1 MPGRGV
7 FSSMRYTE
15 NEHTK
20 LKRTISDSLP
30 KEIVAFL
37 NSDGGTI
44 YIGVE
49 DDGSIKG
56 VDDLDGTL
64 KKLADLIEFQIL
76 PDCRGLVS
84 LCTRYENGRKVVEID
99 VQPGNALFYIRKYG
113 RSAMGCY
120 MRVGSTCR
128 AMTEEQINRL
138 QMKYLSFGAD
148 ITEMPGRI
156 VSPSFQILKIM
167 LVEKGFTVSDDTFE
181 QNLKLRTSDGRYNR
195 QADLLCD
202 KNEFSIKV
210 VRFAGRDKGDGI
222 LRRNEYGGKCL
233 ILAMQQA
240 YDFCAQVLNET
251 AVSFSDGVRQDHP
264 LFSRT
269 AFREAW
275 FNACLHNL
283 WADGT
288 PPAIYF
294 FTDRMEIISTGGLP
308 LNLSK
313 EDFFK
318 GVSKPVNEE
327 LARLFIR
334 LSLMEQTGH
343 GVPLI
348 VREYGRDAFEF
359 LDGFLRVTIPF
370 NRETDAGTEI
380 FSEKTSGNVSGKISG
395 KEKVSGKISGKEK
408 VSGKISG
415 KEKVSG
421 KNISGT
427 SEKILHLILEQP
439 DITLPELSR
448 QTGRT
453 ERAVSYNLR
462 KLQDEGRLTRVGG
475 RKLGYWQVNHDNG

>member
-1 MPGRGV
+1 MKYV
-7 FSSMRYTE
+7 ES
-15 NEHTK
+15 EHTE
-20 LKRTISDSLP
+20 LKRTMSDSLP

-37 NSDGGTI
+37 NSDGGTV

-49 DDGSIKG
+49 DDGTING

-64 KKLADLIEFQIL
+64 KKLADMFEFQIL

-120 MRVGSTCR
+120 MHVGSTCR

-156 VSPSFQILKIM
+156 ASPSFQILKIM

-275 FNACLHNL
+275 FNACLHNM

-288 PPAIYF
+288 PPAIYVY
-294 FTDRMEIISTGGLP
+294 TDRMEIISTGGLP

-334 LSLMEQTGH
+334 LNLMEQTGY

-359 LDGFLRVTIPF
+359 LDGFIRVTIPF
-370 NRETDAGTEI
+370 GHEMEAAKGV
-380 FSEKTSGNVSGKISG
+380 SEKTTGKVSEKCEISEKISG
-395 KEKVSGKISGKEK
+395 KGEIS
-408 VSGKISG
+408 
-415 KEKVSG
+415 EKVSG
-421 KNISGT
+421 KNGSGT
-427 SEKILHLILEQP
+427 SEKILNLILERP
-439 DITLPELSR
+439 DITLAELSR

-453 ERAVSYNLR
+453 ERAVSYNIR

>member
-15 NEHTK
+15 NEHTE

-76 PDCRGLVS
+76 PDCRELVS
-84 LCTRYENGRKVVEID
+84 LGTRYEEGRHVVEID
-99 VQPGNALFYIRKYG
+99 VQPGHALFYIRKYG
-113 RSAMGCY
+113 RSAMGCFL
-120 MRVGSTCR
+120 RVGSTCR
-128 AMTEEQINRL
+128 AMTEDQINRL
-138 QMKYLSFGAD
+138 QMRYLSFGAD

-156 VSPSFQILKIM
+156 ASPTFQILKIM
-167 LVEKGFTVSDDTFE
+167 LAEKGFTVNNATFE

-202 KNEFSIKV
+202 KNELSIKV
-210 VRFAGRDKGDGI
+210 VRFAGREKGDGI
-222 LRRNEYGGKCL
+222 IQRNEYGGKCL

-240 YDFCAQVLNET
+240 YEFCAQVLNET
-251 AVSFSDGVRQDHP
+251 AVSFSDGVRQDNP
-264 LFSRT
+264 LFSKS

-288 PPAIYF
+288 PPAIYVY
-294 FTDRMEIISTGGLP
+294 TDRMEIISTGGLP

-334 LSLMEQTGH
+334 LNLMEQTGY

-359 LDGFLRVTIPF
+359 LDGFIRVTIPF
-370 NRETDAGTEI
+370 GHEMEAAKGV
-380 FSEKTSGNVSGKISG
+380 SEKTTG
-395 KEKVSGKISGKEK
+395 KVSEK
-408 VSGKISG
+408 CEISGKISG

-421 KNISGT
+421 KNGSGT
-427 SEKILHLILEQP
+427 SEKILNLILERP
-439 DITLPELSR
+439 DITLAELSR

>member
-15 NEHTK
+15 NEHTE

-84 LCTRYENGRKVVEID
+84 LCTRYENGRKVVELD

-156 VSPSFQILKIM
+156 ASPSFQILKIM

-427 SEKILHLILEQP
+427 SEKILNLILEQP
-439 DITLPELSR
+439 DITLPELSK

-475 RKLGYWQVNHDNG
+475 RKLGYWQVSHEGG

>member
-1 MPGRGV
+1 
-7 FSSMRYTE
+7 MRYTE
-15 NEHTK
+15 DEHTE
-20 LKRTISDSLP
+20 LKRTVSDSLP

-37 NSDGGTI
+37 NSDGGTV

-49 DDGSIKG
+49 DDGTING

-64 KKLADLIEFQIL
+64 KKLADMFEFQIL

-156 VSPSFQILKIM
+156 ASPSFQILKIM

-395 KEKVSGKISGKEK
+395 KEKVSGK
-408 VSGKISG
+408 
-415 KEKVSG
+415 
-421 KNISGT
+421 NISGT

>member
-1 MPGRGV
+1 MPMPGRGV

-15 NEHTK
+15 NEHTE

-156 VSPSFQILKIM
+156 ASPSFQILKIM

-240 YDFCAQVLNET
+240 YEFCAQVLNET
-251 AVSFSDGVRQDHP
+251 AVSFSDGVRQDNP
-264 LFSRT
+264 LFSKS

-288 PPAIYF
+288 PPAIYVY
-294 FTDRMEIISTGGLP
+294 TDRMEIISTGGLP

-334 LSLMEQTGH
+334 LNLMEQTGY

-359 LDGFLRVTIPF
+359 LDGFIRVTIPF
-370 NRETDAGTEI
+370 GHEMEAAKGV
-380 FSEKTSGNVSGKISG
+380 SEKTTGKVSEKCEISGKISG
-395 KEKVSGKISGKEK
+395 K
-408 VSGKISG
+408 
-415 KEKVSG
+415 VSG
-421 KNISGT
+421 KNGSGT
-427 SEKILHLILEQP
+427 SEKILNLILERP
-439 DITLPELSR
+439 DITLAELSR

-453 ERAVSYNLR
+453 ERAVSYNIR

-475 RKLGYWQVNHDNG
+475 RKQGYWQVNHDNG

>member
-15 NEHTK
+15 NEHTE

-156 VSPSFQILKIM
+156 ASPSFQILKIM

-240 YDFCAQVLNET
+240 YEFCAQVLNET
-251 AVSFSDGVRQDHP
+251 AVSFSDGVRQDNP
-264 LFSRT
+264 LFSKS

-288 PPAIYF
+288 PPAIYVY
-294 FTDRMEIISTGGLP
+294 TDRMEIISTGGLP

-327 LARLFIR
+327 LARPFIR
-334 LSLMEQTGH
+334 LNLMEQTGY

-348 VREYGRDAFEF
+348 VRAYGRDAFEF
-359 LDGFLRVTIPF
+359 LDGLITVTIPVGH
-370 NRETDAGTEI
+370 EMEAAKGV
-380 FSEKTSGNVSGKISG
+380 SEKTTGKVSEKCEISGKISG
-395 KEKVSGKISGKEK
+395 K
-408 VSGKISG
+408 
-415 KEKVSG
+415 VSG
-421 KNISGT
+421 KNGSGT
-427 SEKILHLILEQP
+427 SEKILNLILERP
-439 DITLPELSR
+439 DITLAELSR

-453 ERAVSYNLR
+453 ERAVSYNIR

-475 RKLGYWQVNHDNG
+475 RKQGYWQVNHDNG

>member
-15 NEHTK
+15 NEHTE

-156 VSPSFQILKIM
+156 ASPSFQILKIM
-167 LVEKGFTVSDDTFE
+167 LVDKGFTVSDDTFE

-288 PPAIYF
+288 PPAIYVY
-294 FTDRMEIISTGGLP
+294 TDRMEIISTGGLP

-334 LSLMEQTGH
+334 LNLMEQTGY

-380 FSEKTSGNVSGKISG
+380 FSEKTSGN
-395 KEKVSGKISGKEK
+395 VSGKISGKEK

>member
-15 NEHTK
+15 NEHTE

-76 PDCRGLVS
+76 PDCRELVS
-84 LCTRYENGRKVVEID
+84 LGTRYEEGRHVVEID

-156 VSPSFQILKIM
+156 ASPSFQILKIM

>member
-15 NEHTK
+15 NEHTE

-156 VSPSFQILKIM
+156 ASPSFQILKIM

-240 YDFCAQVLNET
+240 YEFCAQVLNET
-251 AVSFSDGVRQDHP
+251 AVSFSDGVRQDNP
-264 LFSRT
+264 LFSKS

-288 PPAIYF
+288 PPAIYVY
-294 FTDRMEIISTGGLP
+294 TDRMEIISTGGLP

-334 LSLMEQTGH
+334 LNLMEQTGY

-359 LDGFLRVTIPF
+359 LDGFIRVTIPF
-370 NRETDAGTEI
+370 GHEMEAAKGV
-380 FSEKTSGNVSGKISG
+380 SEKTTGKVSEKCEISGKISG
-395 KEKVSGKISGKEK
+395 K
-408 VSGKISG
+408 
-415 KEKVSG
+415 VSG
-421 KNISGT
+421 KNGSGT
-427 SEKILHLILEQP
+427 SEKILNLILERP
-439 DITLPELSR
+439 DITLAELSR

-453 ERAVSYNLR
+453 ERAVSYNIR

-475 RKLGYWQVNHDNG
+475 RKQGYWQVNHDNG

>member
-15 NEHTK
+15 NEHTE

-30 KEIVAFL
+30 KEIVAFM

-156 VSPSFQILKIM
+156 ASPSFQILKIM

-334 LSLMEQTGH
+334 LSLMEQT
-343 GVPLI
+343 
-348 VREYGRDAFEF
+348 
-359 LDGFLRVTIPF
+359 
-370 NRETDAGTEI
+370 
-380 FSEKTSGNVSGKISG
+380 
-395 KEKVSGKISGKEK
+395 
-408 VSGKISG
+408 
-415 KEKVSG
+415 
-421 KNISGT
+421 
-427 SEKILHLILEQP
+427 
-439 DITLPELSR
+439 
-448 QTGRT
+448 
-453 ERAVSYNLR
+453 
-462 KLQDEGRLTRVGG
+462 
-475 RKLGYWQVNHDNG
+475 

>member
-15 NEHTK
+15 NEHTE

-156 VSPSFQILKIM
+156 ASPSFQILKIM

-408 VSGKISG
+408 VSGK
-415 KEKVSG
+415 
-421 KNISGT
+421 NISGT

>member
-15 NEHTK
+15 NEHTE

-64 KKLADLIEFQIL
+64 KKLSDLIEFQIL
-76 PDCRGLVS
+76 PDCRELVS
-84 LCTRYENGRKVVEID
+84 LGTRYEEGRHVVEID
-99 VQPGNALFYIRKYG
+99 VQPGHALFYIRKYG
-113 RSAMGCY
+113 RSAMGCFL
-120 MRVGSTCR
+120 RVGSTCR
-128 AMTEEQINRL
+128 AMTEDQINRL
-138 QMKYLSFGAD
+138 QMRYLSFGAD

-156 VSPSFQILKIM
+156 ASPSFQILKIM
-167 LVEKGFTVSDDTFE
+167 LAEKGFTVSDDTFE

-202 KNEFSIKV
+202 KNELSIKV

-408 VSGKISG
+408 VSGK
-415 KEKVSG
+415 
-421 KNISGT
+421 NISGT
-427 SEKILHLILEQP
+427 SEKILNLILEQP
-439 DITLPELSR
+439 DITLPELSK

>member
-1 MPGRGV
+1 MPCGEGLSIMKYV
-7 FSSMRYTE
+7 ES
-15 NEHTK
+15 EHTE
-20 LKRTISDSLP
+20 LKRTMSDSLP

-37 NSDGGTI
+37 NSGGGTI
-44 YIGVE
+44 YIGVG

-56 VDDLDGTL
+56 VDDLDETL

-76 PDCRGLVS
+76 PDCRELVS
-84 LCTRYENGRKVVEID
+84 LGTRYENGRHVVEID
-99 VQPGNALFYIRKYG
+99 VQPGQALFYIRKYG

-120 MRVGSTCR
+120 MRTGSTCR
-128 AMTEEQINRL
+128 AMTEDQINRL

-156 VSPSFQILKIM
+156 ASPSFQILKIM

-288 PPAIYF
+288 PPAIYVY
-294 FTDRMEIISTGGLP
+294 TDRMEIISTGGLP

-334 LSLMEQTGH
+334 LNLMEQTGY

-408 VSGKISG
+408 VSGK
-415 KEKVSG
+415 
-421 KNISGT
+421 NISGT

-439 DITLPELSR
+439 GITLPELSR

>member
-156 VSPSFQILKIM
+156 ASPSFQILKIM

-288 PPAIYF
+288 PPAIYVY
-294 FTDRMEIISTGGLP
+294 TDRMEIISTGGLP

-408 VSGKISG
+408 VSGK
-415 KEKVSG
+415 
-421 KNISGT
+421 NISGT

>member
-15 NEHTK
+15 NEHTE

-76 PDCRGLVS
+76 PDCRELVS
-84 LCTRYENGRKVVEID
+84 LGTRYENGRHVVEID
-99 VQPGNALFYIRKYG
+99 VQPGQALFYIRKYG

-120 MRVGSTCR
+120 MRTGSTCR
-128 AMTEEQINRL
+128 AMTEDQINRL
-138 QMKYLSFGAD
+138 QMRYLSFGAD

-156 VSPSFQILKIM
+156 ASPSFQILKIM
-167 LVEKGFTVSDDTFE
+167 LAEKGFTVSDDTFE

-202 KNEFSIKV
+202 KNELSIKV

-233 ILAMQQA
+233 ILAMLQA
-240 YDFCAQVLNET
+240 YDFCSQVLNET

-264 LFSRT
+264 LFSRK

-294 FTDRMEIISTGGLP
+294 YTDRLEIISTGGLP

-334 LSLMEQTGH
+334 LNLMEQTGY

-348 VREYGRDAFEF
+348 VKEYGRDAFEF
-359 LDGFLRVTIPF
+359 LDGFIRVTIPF
-370 NRETDAGTEI
+370 NREIDEREV
-380 FSEKTSGNVSGKISG
+380 FSENPSEKGKISENISGKTSEKVSEKGTVSGKTSEKISG
-395 KEKVSGKISGKEK
+395 KKSYDTCV
-408 VSGKISG
+408 
-415 KEKVSG
+415 
-421 KNISGT
+421 
-427 SEKILHLILEQP
+427 KILNLILEHP
-439 DITLPELSR
+439 DITLAEIAR

-453 ERAVSYNLR
+453 ERAVSYNIR
-462 KLQDEGRLTRVGG
+462 KLQDEGRLTRIGG
-475 RKLGYWQVNHDNG
+475 RKSGCWQVNHNPG

>member
-1 MPGRGV
+1 MPMPCGEGLSIMKYV
-7 FSSMRYTE
+7 ES
-15 NEHTK
+15 EHTE
-20 LKRTISDSLP
+20 LKRTMSDSLP

-37 NSDGGTI
+37 NSGGGTI
-44 YIGVE
+44 YIGVG

-56 VDDLDGTL
+56 VDDLDETL

-76 PDCRGLVS
+76 PDCRELVS
-84 LCTRYENGRKVVEID
+84 LGTRYENGRKVVEID

-156 VSPSFQILKIM
+156 ASPSFQILKIM

-288 PPAIYF
+288 PPAIYVY
-294 FTDRMEIISTGGLP
+294 TDRMEIISTGGLP

-334 LSLMEQTGH
+334 LNLMEQTGY

-380 FSEKTSGNVSGKISG
+380 FSEKTSGN
-395 KEKVSGKISGKEK
+395 VSGKISGKEK

>member
-15 NEHTK
+15 NEHTE

-30 KEIVAFL
+30 KEIVAFM

-156 VSPSFQILKIM
+156 ASPSFQILKIM

-439 DITLPELSR
+439 GITLPELSR

-475 RKLGYWQVNHDNG
+475 RKLGYWQVSHEGG

>member
-15 NEHTK
+15 NEHTE

-156 VSPSFQILKIM
+156 ASPSFQILKIM

-334 LSLMEQTGH
+334 LSLMEQIGH

-380 FSEKTSGNVSGKISG
+380 FSEKTSGN
-395 KEKVSGKISGKEK
+395 VSGKISGKEK

>member
-15 NEHTK
+15 NEHTE

-30 KEIVAFL
+30 KEIVAFM

-156 VSPSFQILKIM
+156 ASPSFQILKIM

-427 SEKILHLILEQP
+427 SEKILNLILEQP
-439 DITLPELSR
+439 DITLPELSK

-475 RKLGYWQVNHDNG
+475 RKLGYWQVSHEGG

>member
-15 NEHTK
+15 NEHTE

-156 VSPSFQILKIM
+156 ASPSFQILKIM

-240 YDFCAQVLNET
+240 YEFCAQVLNET
-251 AVSFSDGVRQDHP
+251 AVSFSDGVRQDNP
-264 LFSRT
+264 LFSKS

-334 LSLMEQTGH
+334 LSLMEQIGH

-359 LDGFLRVTIPF
+359 LDGFLRVTL
-370 NRETDAGTEI
+370 
-380 FSEKTSGNVSGKISG
+380 SLNVFC
-395 KEKVSGKISGKEK
+395 
-408 VSGKISG
+408 
-415 KEKVSG
+415 
-421 KNISGT
+421 
-427 SEKILHLILEQP
+427 
-439 DITLPELSR
+439 D
-448 QTGRT
+448 
-453 ERAVSYNLR
+453 
-462 KLQDEGRLTRVGG
+462 
-475 RKLGYWQVNHDNG
+475 

>member
-15 NEHTK
+15 NEHTE

-156 VSPSFQILKIM
+156 ASPSFQILKIM

>member
-1 MPGRGV
+1 MPMPGRGV

-15 NEHTK
+15 NEHTE

-156 VSPSFQILKIM
+156 ASPSFQILKIM

-408 VSGKISG
+408 VSGK
-415 KEKVSG
+415 
-421 KNISGT
+421 NISGT

>member
-15 NEHTK
+15 NEHTE

-156 VSPSFQILKIM
+156 ASPSFQILKIM

-240 YDFCAQVLNET
+240 YEFCAQVLNET
-251 AVSFSDGVRQDHP
+251 AVSFSDGVRQDNP
-264 LFSRT
+264 LFSKS

-288 PPAIYF
+288 PPAIYVY
-294 FTDRMEIISTGGLP
+294 TDRMEIISTGGLP

-334 LSLMEQTGH
+334 LNLMEQTGY

-359 LDGFLRVTIPF
+359 LDGFIRVTIPF
-370 NRETDAGTEI
+370 GHEMEAAKGV
-380 FSEKTSGNVSGKISG
+380 SEKTTGKVSEKCEISGKISG
-395 KEKVSGKISGKEK
+395 K
-408 VSGKISG
+408 
-415 KEKVSG
+415 VSG
-421 KNISGT
+421 KNGSGT
-427 SEKILHLILEQP
+427 SEKILNLILERP
-439 DITLPELSR
+439 DITLAELAR

>member
-1 MPGRGV
+1 M
-7 FSSMRYTE
+7 
-15 NEHTK
+15 
-20 LKRTISDSLP
+20 
-30 KEIVAFL
+30 
-37 NSDGGTI
+37 
-44 YIGVE
+44 
-49 DDGSIKG
+49 
-56 VDDLDGTL
+56 
-64 KKLADLIEFQIL
+64 
-76 PDCRGLVS
+76 S

-156 VSPSFQILKIM
+156 ASPSFQILKIM

-334 LSLMEQTGH
+334 LSLMEQIGH

-380 FSEKTSGNVSGKISG
+380 FSEKTSGN
-395 KEKVSGKISGKEK
+395 

>member
-1 MPGRGV
+1 
-7 FSSMRYTE
+7 MRYTE
-15 NEHTK
+15 DEHTE
-20 LKRTISDSLP
+20 LKRTVSDSLP

-37 NSDGGTI
+37 NSDGGTV

-49 DDGSIKG
+49 DDGTING

-64 KKLADLIEFQIL
+64 KKLADMFEFQIL

-156 VSPSFQILKIM
+156 ASPSFQILKIM

-370 NRETDAGTEI
+370 NRETDAGTEM
-380 FSEKTSGNVSGKISG
+380 FSEKTSGN
-395 KEKVSGKISGKEK
+395 

>member
-15 NEHTK
+15 NEHTE

-30 KEIVAFL
+30 KGIVAFL

-156 VSPSFQILKIM
+156 ASPSFQILKIM

-408 VSGKISG
+408 VSGK
-415 KEKVSG
+415 
-421 KNISGT
+421 NISGT